1 MHYCARCGR
10 VKETC
15 LHCLQE
21 TGDKE
26 TSVYLSICLPVDLST
41 RLPVYPCTCRP
52 IYGSLLL
59 KRLSSRQGESER
71 ALLCKIWQ
79 GKGDMSAL
87 STGNRGFKEASVY
100 LSTCLLVYLSTCLH
114 VYLSTCLP
122 VYGSLLLK
130 HLSSRQGESERALL
144 CKIWQ
149 GKGSIRKPG
158 IYGDTCLPVY
168 LSTCRPV
175 YPSICLP
182 VDRSTRLHIYLSTV
196 SYF

>member
-1 MHYCARCGR
+1 MHYCGRCGR
-10 VKETC
+10 VKEIC

-59 KRLSSRQGESER
+59 KRLISRQGES
-71 ALLCKIWQ
+71 LLCKIWQ

-100 LSTCLLVYLSTCLH
+100 LSTCLPVVLSTWPRFLTFKAFKFKTRGVGACITVQDLAGLRRYQETGYLWRHLSTCLLL
-114 VYLSTCLP
+114 YL
-122 VYGSLLLK
+122 
-130 HLSSRQGESERALL
+130 
-144 CKIWQ
+144 
-149 GKGSIRKPG
+149 
-158 IYGDTCLPVY
+158 
-168 LSTCRPV
+168 
-175 YPSICLP
+175 
-182 VDRSTRLHIYLSTV
+182 
-196 SYF
+196 